1 MSTGPTSPR
10 NRRVAIA
17 SLAIVALL
25 VLTSLVTAVL
35 LSGTNR
41 ALSDA
46 YEGRY
51 RAYLLADQLRQSSDD
66 LTRMVRTYAATG
78 ETRFAQ
84 YFQTVLDIRNGV
96 APRPEM
102 YNAIYW
108 DYVTAT
114 DSYPRQSG
122 PPVTIDN
129 LMADAGFTDAEVAL
143 FSESENESNDL
154 VLLEN
159 AAMSLLDG
167 LDLPPEG
174 NVTDEIAGKQRQAIA
189 MLHGRQYHEAKAR
202 IMDPLE
208 RLFESLES
216 RTQAEIERLRNRE
229 RLLVYA
235 LEGQLGVAAIA
246 LAIVLYL
253 ALRRRS
259 ADESPA
265 VSSGQETEEST

>member
-1 MSTGPTSPR
+1 MAALG
-10 NRRVAIA
+10 V
-17 SLAIVALL
+17 VALL
-25 VLTSLVTAVL
+25 IVTSLVTAVL

-51 RAYLLADQLRQSSDD
+51 AGYLLADQLRQSSDD
-66 LTRMVRTYAATG
+66 LTRLVRTYAATG
-78 ETRFAQ
+78 ETRYAQ

-96 APRPEM
+96 VPRPEM

-114 DSYPRQSG
+114 DSYPRPSG
-122 PPVTIDN
+122 PPASLDS
-129 LMADAGFTDAEVAL
+129 LMSEAGFTDDELAL
-143 FSESENESNDL
+143 FLESESESNDL

-159 AAMSLLDG
+159 AAMDLLG
-167 LDLPPEG
+167 RVSFPPEG
-174 NVTDEIAGKQRQAIA
+174 NITDEIVGNQRQAVA

-216 RTQAEIERLRNRE
+216 RSQAEIERLRDRE

-235 LEGQLGVAAIA
+235 LEGQLGVAAIVLA
-246 LAIVLYL
+246 LVLYL
-253 ALRRRS
+253 ALRRRANDMS
-259 ADESPA
+259 QTTDIESEP
-265 VSSGQETEEST
+265 ED

>member
-1 MSTGPTSPR
+1 M
-10 NRRVAIA
+10 
-17 SLAIVALL
+17 
-25 VLTSLVTAVL
+25 TAVL

-66 LTRMVRTYAATG
+66 LTRMVRTYAATA
-78 ETRFAQ
+78 ETRYGQ

-122 PPVTIDN
+122 PPVSIDN

-167 LDLPPEG
+167 LDLPLEG

-216 RTQAEIERLRNRE
+216 RSQAEIERLRNRE

-235 LEGQLGVAAIA
+235 LEGQLGIAAMV

-253 ALRRRS
+253 ALLRRS
-259 ADESPA
+259 ADASPA
-265 VSSGQETEEST
+265 VSSGQEPEEST